1 MADLPEYKR
10 FRVTSEKDPSTGTY
24 PITDYN
30 TILTAIE
37 RGIKSALPTGAFY
50 HIGDKVVDKKGR
62 MSVDF
67 YVHEEDALN
76 ATKAT
81 RYIVGK
87 KKYHVTR
94 AQDVAPSTTSTLY
107 DIETEPARQQ
117 AEREASARE
126 KEEAKAK
133 ARAEREEQAKQKAE
147 ARALAEAEREA
158 KAQEREAEREARA
171 QEREE
176 DASVRSYKGAILKVI
191 AVLTTITELV
201 RRILSHVIDS
211 SVQAVKDTR
220 TAHNLGVSYE
230 QARQYRHIEE
240 AHNLREGIIT
250 ESLSEVQSKFGNIT
264 SLDEKSLEALAV
276 VMGGQIEDMAKMGVG
291 SSNPEAVLEA
301 ILDAF
306 NAQANAGYNSL
317 GQYVGEQQARRELY
331 SYLQKIAPTWADIF
345 ATMQEEQHNINSI
358 FRDQFSTFA
367 EWRKLVPTSVG
378 GHNALEY
385 DVKVV
390 LGQEWAQIRTK
401 ISEVTEAIET
411 QLAPFILRILQRLE
425 NLRIGLS
432 EAENRKLNEMNKQA
446 NTEFI
451 ASSQA
456 IMDMLKSK
464 GNMTPEEHAYYMA
477 LFEWNELA
485 KEANKGD
492 KKGNINKAVPE
503 DTQLLLEA
511 QLYRKREL
519 HTQSTGKLA
528 ETSYVAGGLQT
539 KSWLNATDEE
549 INRVVTAYGGEDY
562 TVARQNYYAMKASE
576 KGLAELDE
584 LQNQRELEL
593 AIEQET
599 NNRVAEAKK
608 EASKTSAQNRKE
620 AERKAKS
627 DFKEAYSKAEKEY
640 NKVSKDKSS
649 EEYVSSTASDKDTRK
664 VLFLARQIYGADAD
678 FRYDAE
684 GNKRTLQEQLRLAK
698 PYVIQSNMGQLFVKP
713 FTPEYI
719 AEQENIIDV
728 QAIRESVKQ
737 ELTAEWAKVPM
748 PDEGSDADFNRKYFE
763 THYDKF
769 APHVEGERYE
779 DAKQIFDEG
788 LPYSDLYLLMKKYGA
803 DLSGLSKA
811 FVNATG
817 GTYTLKSI
825 SEAGEGGQYIH
836 KIVVDINKN
845 GKIEKSEVL
854 EQWSNERS
862 SPTRNIGEVQYN
874 ADTGAFV
881 VKGDVTNTNNGGA
894 SNYK

>member
-10 FRVTSEKDPSTGTY
+10 FRITSEKDPNTGTY

-30 TILTAIE
+30 TILSTIE

-62 MSVDF
+62 MNVDF

-87 KKYHVTR
+87 KNYHVTR
-94 AQDVAPSTTSTLY
+94 AQDVTPSTVSTLY

-117 AEREASARE
+117 AEREAKARE
-126 KEEAKAK
+126 KEEAKVR

-176 DASVRSYKGAILKVI
+176 DASARSYKGAILKVI

-240 AHNLREGIIT
+240 AHNLREGTIA
-250 ESLSEVQSKFGNIT
+250 EGLSEVQSKFGNIT

-276 VMGGQIEDMAKMGVG
+276 VMGGQIEEMAKMGVG
-291 SSNPEAVLEA
+291 SSNPEAMLEA

-306 NAQANAGYNSL
+306 NSQANAGYNSL

-367 EWRKLVPTSVG
+367 EWKKLVPTSVG

-432 EAENRKLNEMNKQA
+432 ESENRKLNEMNKQA

-464 GNMTPEEHAYYMA
+464 GNMTPEEHAYYMT
-477 LFEWNELA
+477 LLEWNNLA

-519 HTQSTGKLA
+519 HSQATGKLA
-528 ETSYVAGGLQT
+528 QTSYVAGGAQA
-539 KSWLNATDEE
+539 KPWLNATDEE
-549 INRVVTAYGGEDY
+549 INRVVNTYGGEAY
-562 TVARQNYYAMKASE
+562 TVARKNYYASKASE

-599 NNRVAEAKK
+599 NNRVAKAKAEAGK
-608 EASKTSAQNRKE
+608 ANAQNRKE

-627 DFKEAYSKAEKEY
+627 EFDKAYSEAEKEY
-640 NKVSKDKSS
+640 SKVSKDKSS
-649 EEYVSSTASDKDTRK
+649 EDYVSWNTSDKDIRK
-664 VLFLARQIYGADAD
+664 LLFLVRQIYGAD
-678 FRYDAE
+678 FRYDEE
-684 GNKRTLQEQLRLAK
+684 GNKRTLQEQLRLAE
-698 PYVIQSNMGQLFVKP
+698 PYIVQSNMGKLTVKP
-713 FTPEYI
+713 FTPEYTE
-719 AEQENIIDV
+719 EQANIDV
-728 QAIRESVKQ
+728 QAIREKVEQ
-737 ELTAEWAKVPM
+737 DLTAEWTKVPM
-748 PDEGSDADFNRKYFE
+748 PDEGSDTDFNRKYFE
-763 THYDKF
+763 AHYDKF
-769 APHVEGERYE
+769 ASHIEGERYE
-779 DAKQIFDEG
+779 ESQQIFDEG

-811 FVNATG
+811 FVDVTG
-817 GTYTLKSI
+817 GTYTLKST

-881 VKGDVTNTNNGGA
+881 IKGDITNTNNGGA